1 MGVIVLD
8 DGSAQLELMVFAELF
23 DRRRPILKEDTL
35 VFVNGRVR
43 FDEFNQRLS
52 VSADDVMDLAEARAR
67 AAARLQ
73 IDCDGGADVSRL
85 KSLLQSYRVTNG
97 ASPTGCRVVL
107 GFRNAGG
114 CAELVLPEE
123 WRVRPDETLVTDLR
137 AQPRVRRVAFQY
149 Q

>member
-1 MGVIVLD
+1 
-8 DGSAQLELMVFAELF
+8 
-23 DRRRPILKEDTL
+23 
-35 VFVNGRVR
+35 
-43 FDEFNQRLS
+43 
-52 VSADDVMDLAEARAR
+52 
-67 AAARLQ
+67 
-73 IDCDGGADVSRL
+73 
-85 KSLLQSYRVTNG
+85 
-97 ASPTGCRVVL
+97 VVL